1 MEKGQ
6 LLDDRANIVVEI
18 VGEKSP
24 NSILDLSVNLED
36 LQSSW
41 LPKMSLNV
49 IYAFTFNLYS

>member
-24 NSILDLSVNLED
+24 DSILDLSVNLEN

-41 LPKMSLNV
+41 LPEMSLNV
-49 IYAFTFNLYS
+49 IYTFTFNLYS